1 MGINPAMARKMD
13 GPRQAAEFLKENFSV
28 DEQKAE
34 LQQMLKNPG
43 LIPLAHGIAVEL
55 KIAEDAEMKEHLV
68 ESLKLSPEAVA
79 VGYGGM
85 VKRDVAER
93 AAGAGK
99 NAIFAQMGAL
109 ESDDA
114 N

>member
-1 MGINPAMARKMD
+1 MLNTAQARTMD
-13 GPRQAAEFLKENFSV
+13 GPRKAAEYLKANFSQE
-28 DEQKAE
+28 EQKAE
-34 LQQMLKNPG
+34 LQEMLKSPN

-68 ESLKLSPEAVA
+68 ESLKLSPEALT

-85 VKRDVAER
+85 VQRDVGER
-93 AAGAGK
+93 AKGAGK

-109 ESDDA
+109 ED
-114 N
+114 